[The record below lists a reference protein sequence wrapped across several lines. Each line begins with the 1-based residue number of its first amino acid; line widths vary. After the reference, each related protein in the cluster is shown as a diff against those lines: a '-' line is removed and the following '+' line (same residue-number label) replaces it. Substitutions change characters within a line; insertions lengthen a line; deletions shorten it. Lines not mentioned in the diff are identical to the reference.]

1 MGSRGAEFDRID
13 LCAYSEDGATSFPGA
28 KGVAMTTSS
37 NSSGKPA
44 VVCPYW
50 HQVTNDFAS
59 MYPAGGYCIAGCHKR
74 VKVMAEKTFDDVCAM
89 NYAECEGYQRL
100 LAEEEAKQ
108 CRGAGSV
115 FR

>member
-1 MGSRGAEFDRID
+1 
-13 LCAYSEDGATSFPGA
+13 
-28 KGVAMTTSS
+28 MTTPSDS
-37 NSSGKPA
+37 PDKPA
-44 VVCPYW
+44 AVCPYW

-89 NYAECEGYQRL
+89 NYTECEGYQRL

-108 CRGAGSV
+108 RQSAGSV

>member
-1 MGSRGAEFDRID
+1 MDVK
-13 LCAYSEDGATSFPGA
+13 GA
-28 KGVAMTTSS
+28 KMSPS
-37 NSSGKPA
+37 ENSSDKTA
-44 VVCPYW
+44 EICPYW

-74 VKVMAEKTFDDVCAM
+74 IKVMAEKTFEEVCAM
-89 NYAECEGYQRL
+89 NFAECEGYHRL

-108 CRGAGSV
+108 RQTLGTI

>member
-1 MGSRGAEFDRID
+1 
-13 LCAYSEDGATSFPGA
+13 
-28 KGVAMTTSS
+28 MTTSGS
-37 NSSGKPA
+37 PSGKPA
-44 VVCPYW
+44 DVCPYW

-74 VKVMAEKTFDDVCAM
+74 IKVMAEKTFDEVCAM
-89 NYAECEGYQRL
+89 NFAECEGYHRL

-108 CRGAGSV
+108 RQTLGTI